1 MAAEVIHEALET
13 LAAGGHLDAA
23 RAEAVMEYILSGA
36 ATDAQIAGLLVALRM
51 KGETVDELVG
61 FARAMRRN
69 ARPLFPPGHRP
80 PSGPIVDTCGT
91 GGDRSGTFN
100 ISTAAAFAVAGAGVR
115 VAKHGNR
122 SISSRC
128 GSADVLEA
136 LGVDPGHELERAGRA
151 IEEVGIGFLFAPAV
165 HPAMKHAM
173 KARRELRLRT
183 AFNLLG
189 PLTNPAGATAQVA
202 GVFSADFAE
211 RLALALGQLGV
222 EGAFVVHGR
231 EGLDEISLS
240 GPTFLAELRGGRVRT
255 YEVSP
260 EDFGLPRAPVAALDG
275 GDAQCNAGIIRRVLA
290 GAPGP
295 PRDAVLA
302 NASAALVAAGCA
314 RDFREGAALAARS
327 IDSGAASARLEA
339 LARFVGEPRA
349 SSPGA

>member
-1 MAAEVIHEALET
+1 MIQNALET
-13 LAAGGHLDAA
+13 LAGGGHLDEKQ
-23 RAEAVMEYILSGA
+23 AEAVMEHILSGG

-51 KGETVDELVG
+51 NGETVEELVG

-69 ARPLFPPGHRP
+69 ARPLFPPGHHLP
-80 PSGPIVDTCGT
+80 PGPIVDTCGT
-91 GGDRSGTFN
+91 GGDVSGTFN
-100 ISTAAAFAVAGAGVR
+100 ISTAAAFVVAGAGIR

-128 GSADVLEA
+128 GSADVLEVM
-136 LGVDPGHELERAGRA
+136 GIDPEHELERAGQA
-151 IEEVGIGFLFAPAV
+151 IEQVGIGFLFAPAV
-165 HPAMKHAM
+165 HPAMRHAM

-231 EGLDEISLS
+231 EGLDEISLA
-240 GPTFLAELRGGRVRT
+240 GPTFLAELRAGAVRT
-255 YEVSP
+255 YEVTP
-260 EDFGLPRAPVAALDG
+260 EDFGLSRAPLAALAG
-275 GDAQCNAGIIRRVLA
+275 GDAAHNARMIREVLGGVK
-290 GAPGP
+290 GA

-302 NASAALVAAGCA
+302 NASAALVAAGRA
-314 RDFREGAALAARS
+314 ADFREGVAVAAES
-327 IDSGAASARLEA
+327 IDSGAARGKLEA
-339 LARFVGEPRA
+339 LVRFVGKK
-349 SSPGA
+349 